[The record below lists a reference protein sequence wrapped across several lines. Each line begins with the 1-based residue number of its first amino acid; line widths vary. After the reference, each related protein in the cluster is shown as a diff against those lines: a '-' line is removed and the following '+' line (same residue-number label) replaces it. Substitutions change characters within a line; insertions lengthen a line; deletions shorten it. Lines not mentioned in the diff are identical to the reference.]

1 MKKAI
6 KNWLLKEELQELKTL
21 KQDLLNYPTHDQM
34 SDFAH
39 GVIYDGNYVTESDIE
54 EKFEDVVHSGDMWSH
69 LRENDVVFESD
80 IQDLVSE
87 DDLDERISSAIDA
100 VEWSEIIG
108 EEVNRVFNARAQ
120 EVVKQVLK
128 DIPGYFMYEQ
138 IKRYVE
144 EDYVKWD
151 HYSLNFDD
159 LTAKVE
165 EILDLYNENIDKL
178 EALHAPGI
186 DKAVF
191 FANFKDAI
199 RKLLDETNIL
209 PSDE

>member
-6 KNWLLKEELQELKTL
+6 KNWLFKEELQELKNL
-21 KQDLLNYPTHDQM
+21 RQDLLNYPTHDQM

-54 EKFEDVVHSGDMWSH
+54 EKFEDVIYSSDMWSH

-80 IQDLVSE
+80 IEDLISE
-87 DDLDERISSAIDA
+87 DDLDDHISSAIDA
-100 VEWSEIIG
+100 IEWSEIIG

-120 EVVKQVLK
+120 DIVKQVLK

-159 LTAKVE
+159 LAAKVE
-165 EILDLYNENIDKL
+165 EMSDIIEHL
-178 EALHAPGI
+178 EAFQAPGV

-199 RKLLDETNIL
+199 RKLLDQTDIL

>member
-6 KNWLLKEELQELKTL
+6 KNWLFKEELQELKNL
-21 KQDLLNYPTHDQM
+21 REDLLNYPTHDQM

-54 EKFEDVVHSGDMWSH
+54 EKFEDVIYSSDMWSH

-87 DDLDERISSAIDA
+87 DDLDDHISSAIDA
-100 VEWSEIIG
+100 VEWSEILS

-120 EVVKQVLK
+120 DIVKQVLK

-159 LTAKVE
+159 LAAKVE
-165 EILDLYNENIDKL
+165 EMSDIIEHL
-178 EALHAPGI
+178 EAFQAPGV
-186 DKAVF
+186 DKAGLIGRCKGAAYVNCCF
-191 FANFKDAI
+191 
-199 RKLLDETNIL
+199 
-209 PSDE
+209 

>member
-6 KNWLLKEELQELKTL
+6 KNWLFKEELQELKNL
-21 KQDLLNYPTHDQM
+21 RQDFKNYPTHDEM
-34 SDFAH
+34 SDFTH
-39 GVIYDGNYVTESDIE
+39 GVIYDQCYITESDVE
-54 EKFEDVVHSGDMWSH
+54 EKFDDVVYASDMWNQ
-69 LRENDVVFESD
+69 LRENDVVFDSD

-87 DDLDERISSAIDA
+87 DDLEDNISSAIDA
-100 VEWSEIIG
+100 IEWSEIIG
-108 EEVNRVFNARAQ
+108 EEVNKVFNARAQ
-120 EVVKQVLK
+120 DVVKQVLK

-159 LTAKVE
+159 LAAKVE
-165 EILDLYNENIDKL
+165 EMSDIIDRL
-178 EALHAPGI
+178 EAFQAPGI
-186 DKAVF
+186 DKAIF
-191 FANFKDAI
+191 FDNFKDAI